1 MDMSMSKLWELV
13 MDRKAWCGAPH
24 GVAKSWTR
32 LSDEMNWGQPRWCY
46 SDHWWPIWRWLLE
59 MTVLFL
65 HITSPNP
72 SSAIEA
78 LTLFLSWGGWSRPL
92 YRCPPPSPPVAGI
105 WNKTNF
111 PFHQPGL
118 YTGFWAVSS
127 WIPHTYLLVTWSQGD
142 RFWMCHLLQ
151 LREKKIRQNYFLPK
165 GEEFNELQGELN
177 PGIRFVP
184 EIKKKQKRFGK
195 YMLLFH

>member
-1 MDMSMSKLWELV
+1 MASPTWWTWVWASSGSWWWTGKPGVLQPMESKRV
-13 MDRKAWCGAPH
+13 
-24 GVAKSWTR
+24 R
-32 LSDEMNWGQPRWCY
+32 LNWGTEMNWRQPRWCY

-78 LTLFLSWGGWSRPL
+78 LTLILSRDGRSRPL

-111 PFHQPGL
+111 SFHQPGL

-127 WIPHTYLLVTWSQGD
+127 RTPHTYLSVTWSQGD

-151 LREKKIRQNYFLPK
+151 LREIKIRQNYFLPK
-165 GEEFNELQGELN
+165 GEEFN
-177 PGIRFVP
+177 
-184 EIKKKQKRFGK
+184 
-195 YMLLFH
+195 

>member
-1 MDMSMSKLWELV
+1 MDLSMSELWELV
-13 MDRKAWCGAPH
+13 MDREAWRAAAH
-24 GVAKSWTR
+24 GVAKSRTW
-32 LSDEMNWGQPRWCY
+32 LSDWLELKTTKMMLIIPLMTNLK
-46 SDHWWPIWRWLLE
+46 ILLE

-78 LTLFLSWGGWSRPL
+78 LTLFLSWGEWSQPL

-105 WNKTNF
+105 WNKPNF

-118 YTGFWAVSS
+118 YTGFWVVSS
-127 WIPHTYLLVTWSQGD
+127 WTPHTYLSVTWSQGD
-142 RFWMCHLLQ
+142 RFWTCHLLQ

-165 GEEFNELQGELN
+165 GEEFN
-177 PGIRFVP
+177 
-184 EIKKKQKRFGK
+184 
-195 YMLLFH
+195 